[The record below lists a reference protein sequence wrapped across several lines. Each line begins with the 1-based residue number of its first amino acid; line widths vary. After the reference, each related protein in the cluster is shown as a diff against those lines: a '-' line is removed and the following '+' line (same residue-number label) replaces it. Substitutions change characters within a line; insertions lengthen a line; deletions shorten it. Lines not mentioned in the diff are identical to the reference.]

1 VGWLPHLFPESRSL
15 QASIA
20 SVVVF
25 RALRSGGHM
34 ANMDYAFVPGIGD
47 TALEVLAAQLK
58 LRSQITVVP
67 LVGQDTTLQVFL
79 KVLHDG
85 IQFMGFDQANDL
97 ILGAHGSIGG
107 FLFMAMDASN
117 PSPTNYETA
126 DAITT
131 VKIPSGVGTPN
142 TLVRLASCNLGAPE
156 TAPFLKVLKKAL
168 AAPKNVIAPRYVHSI
183 STPDN
188 KQFWEY
194 MTYDFLVL
202 GNRLGRDPLPTRDAV
217 VGRFGAAN
225 LKFFDGS
232 AIPLEKFESW
242 VPPAAQITL
251 KPTTVSE
258 VGFDFPVTADVGGSL
273 SIVLHA
279 TGKFRANLE
288 KVHLVIK
295 SNVVPVGDDVEREML
310 ETELAKDNSYKSSH
324 PYPVYA
330 RYDMQSLHDFVSS
343 WNWKVTQTGSNQ
355 LDYFGTRYS
364 YELRIPVTK
373 PGTQDWI
380 FNFYQEGKTPL
391 INMTEISQP
400 KLFGIV

>member
-1 VGWLPHLFPESRSL
+1 
-15 QASIA
+15 
-20 SVVVF
+20 
-25 RALRSGGHM
+25 M

-47 TALEVLAAQLK
+47 SALEALAEELN
-58 LRSQITVVP
+58 LRPQITVVN
-67 LVGQDTTLQVFL
+67 LVGQNTTLQVFL

-85 IQFMGFDQANDL
+85 IAFLGFDQADDL

-107 FLFMAMDASN
+107 FLFMAMDANN
-117 PSPTNYETA
+117 PSPTNYEVA

-131 VKIPSGVGTPN
+131 VKIPAGVGTTN
-142 TLVRLASCNLGAPE
+142 TVVRLASCNLGAPE

-168 AAPKNVIAPRYVHSI
+168 GSPKNLTAPRYLHSI
-183 STPDN
+183 STPDK

-202 GNRLGRDPLPTRDAV
+202 GNRLGRDPLTTRDAV
-217 VGRFGAAN
+217 VGKFGAAN
-225 LKFFDGS
+225 LKFFDGT
-232 AIPLEKFESW
+232 AIPLENFESW
-242 VPPAAQITL
+242 VPPAAQLTL
-251 KPTTVSE
+251 KPASMSE
-258 VGFDFPVTADVGGSL
+258 VGFDFPVSADIGGSL

-288 KVHLVIK
+288 RVHLPIT
-295 SNVVPVGDDVEREML
+295 SNIVPVGDDVEREML
-310 ETELAKDNSYKSSH
+310 ETELAKDNSFKSGH

-330 RYDMQSLHDFVSS
+330 RYDMQSLHDFVNS
-343 WNWKVTQTGSNQ
+343 WNWKVTQAGSNK

-373 PGTQDWI
+373 PGTEDWI
-380 FNFYQEGKTPL
+380 FNFYQQGSTPL
-391 INMTEISQP
+391 INMTESSQP